1 MGNANTNNI
10 QITIDTKYSIL
21 ENLIKDFTKNI
32 ESLKRVKIN
41 SYEDFEKCECNQ
53 RILNIEMKINEEL
66 IKIRNYVLNN
76 SSNINEYTKSN
87 IKLKK
92 YVFDTQEITHES
104 FEIVKKKTK
113 CFI

>member
-10 QITIDTKYSIL
+10 QITIDTKYSKL
-21 ENLIKDFTKNI
+21 ENLIKDFRNNI

-53 RILNIEMKINEEL
+53 RILNIQLKINEEL
-66 IKIRNYVLNN
+66 IKIRNYVISN

-92 YVFDTQEITHES
+92 YAFDIQEITQEY
-104 FEIVKKKTK
+104 FEIIKIKTK

>member
-41 SYEDFEKCECNQ
+41 SYEDYEKCECNQ

-92 YVFDTQEITHES
+92 YVFDIQEITQEY
-104 FEIVKKKTK
+104 FEIVKEKTK

>member
-1 MGNANTNNI
+1 
-10 QITIDTKYSIL
+10 
-21 ENLIKDFTKNI
+21 
-32 ESLKRVKIN
+32 
-41 SYEDFEKCECNQ
+41 
-53 RILNIEMKINEEL
+53 MKINEEL

-92 YVFDTQEITHES
+92 YVFDIQEITQEY
-104 FEIVKKKTK
+104 FEIVKEKTK

>member
-10 QITIDTKYSIL
+10 QISIDTKYSKL
-21 ENLIKDFTKNI
+21 ENLIKDFRNNI

-92 YVFDTQEITHES
+92 YVFDIQEITQEY
-104 FEIVKKKTK
+104 FEIIKKKTK

>member
-53 RILNIEMKINEEL
+53 KILNIEMKINEEL

-92 YVFDTQEITHES
+92 YVFDIQEITQEY
-104 FEIVKKKTK
+104 FEIVKEKTK

>member
-92 YVFDTQEITHES
+92 YVFDIQEITQEY
-104 FEIVKKKTK
+104 FEIVKEKTK